1 MEAAICII
9 KTPLILRMSS
19 QSAVLEFLLFLF
31 EIYLR
36 RETEHV
42 AMQLDKLI

>member
-1 MEAAICII
+1 ML
-9 KTPLILRMSS
+9 K
-19 QSAVLEFLLFLF
+19 FLLFLF

-36 RETEHV
+36 REAEHV